1 MRVLA
6 KLIFTSSLVVSLGA
20 CTHRDSPYSPFCG
33 QKADNSK
40 AVRSKSTVITKIEGD
55 AVHVA
60 DYLGAERWMQKK
72 IPYESWSHVA
82 DRLSQDVIAKT
93 SFPPRNYGQP
103 SLLEEDGYRKEMT
116 GVLQKPVG
124 FQFVSGNQVSLL
136 ADAPAFF

>member
-40 AVRSKSTVITKIEGD
+40 AVRSKPTVITKIEGD

-72 IPYESWSHVA
+72 IPCEAWSRVA
-82 DRLSQDVIAKT
+82 DRLTLDVIAKT
-93 SFPPRNYGQP
+93 SFPPRNSGHHR
-103 SLLEEDGYRKEMT
+103 LLEQD
-116 GVLQKPVG
+116 
-124 FQFVSGNQVSLL
+124 
-136 ADAPAFF
+136 